1 MQILSEIMNYTF
13 PNVVVKVCL
22 FMQKKL
28 VLAVVGGLALLMVF
42 FFGGMSTSTDDGQN
56 VSVLNNNLTVV
67 IQQEK
72 KKLFIDKTTVGN
84 SRHLFPPV
92 VFEALDSEPRKN
104 LVKHMASDGE
114 VEITSS
120 SVRISEERLDRV
132 LKSVPINY
140 HAILYWNDG
149 QDEEL
154 IDDYNK
160 VTENSAPDVTE
171 LNNENIAEALSSFI
185 YQHELSTQIILEY
198 LDCSQIGCVIYGV
211 ELQSGIWNQLIDSAR
226 NQTWWIFSKNSTRSS
241 VGANGNLIFFTVI
254 R

>member
-1 MQILSEIMNYTF
+1 M
-13 PNVVVKVCL
+13 KVCL
-22 FMQKKL
+22 LMQKKFII
-28 VLAVVGGLALLMVF
+28 AGVGGLALLMIFLFCGV
-42 FFGGMSTSTDDGQN
+42 STKTDDGHS
-56 VSVLNNNLTVV
+56 VSVLNNDLTV

-72 KKLFIDKTTVGN
+72 KTLFIDKAAVKN
-84 SRHLFPPV
+84 AHRPFPAI
-92 VFEALDSEPRKN
+92 VFEALDNEPRKN
-104 LVKHMASDGE
+104 LVKHRASDDN
-114 VEITSS
+114 EIETGASS
-120 SVRISEERLDRV
+120 ALRSEERLERV
-132 LKSVPINY
+132 LKRVPINY

-185 YQHELSTQIILEY
+185 YQHELSTQITLEY
-198 LDCSQIGCVIYGV
+198 LDCGQVGCVIYGV

-226 NQTWWIFSKNSTRSS
+226 NQSWWMFSKNSTRSS
-241 VGANGNLIFFTVI
+241 VGANGNLIFFTVV